1 MERGGIVR
9 FRTILV
15 VAVVAIVALMPSP
28 ASAAGWLT
36 YLDLPGGHLGVGETV
51 RVRTE
56 VSFWDRAG
64 ADAAKSKDF
73 HAVLVQGIRAKA
85 LAADMEPTSYP
96 LWWTPPT
103 KMTLLGDVV
112 LDHWDVNHAR
122 ATVDLKIPEMPP
134 GQYQL
139 LFCDRGCQH
148 PMANIRP
155 QEVTVSADALLARTA
170 RGLVETQGKL
180 YPALARLRIDLR
192 EITRQAKSTE
202 GMAGNSVEA
211 ITALQNEMFSLDAD
225 PPAIPWVAF
234 AGWFVAGLAVAF
246 SATQLRRR
254 ARSGAPRG
262 ARRARTGRGAGA
274 GV

>member
-1 MERGGIVR
+1 MR

-56 VSFWDRAG
+56 VSFWDRAE
-64 ADAAKSKDF
+64 ADAAKSKNF
-73 HAVLVQGIRAKA
+73 HAVLVEGIHANA
-85 LAADMEPTSYP
+85 LAANMEPTSYP
-96 LWWTPPT
+96 KWWTPPT
-103 KMTLLGDVV
+103 EMTLLGDVV
-112 LDHWDVNHAR
+112 FDRWDLNYAR
-122 ATVDLKIPEMPP
+122 ATVDLKVPEMPP

-148 PMANIRP
+148 PMGNVGP

-180 YPALARLRIDLR
+180 HLALVRARSDLR
-192 EITRQAKSTE
+192 EITRQAKATE

-211 ITALQNEMFSLDAD
+211 ITALQNEMFSLDTD

-246 SATQLRRR
+246 SATQLRQRVRR
-254 ARSGAPRG
+254 VLPRV
-262 ARRARTGRGAGA
+262 ARRARTGRPEA
-274 GV
+274 